1 MIYRTSTENDKHQQY
16 PHEYQGVNHHR
27 YELPKNNVKALHLEE
42 RYERHKA
49 TAHKYLL
56 LRQQYDDT
64 KVEEM
69 VKMGMFPTKDFAYRV
84 LYGEPL
90 DEEAEEGILRKLR
103 RDIAGRG

>member
-1 MIYRTSTENDKHQQY
+1 MKI
-16 PHEYQGVNHHR
+16 
-27 YELPKNNVKALHLEE
+27 A
-42 RYERHKA
+42 
-49 TAHKYLL
+49 
-56 LRQQYDDT
+56 

>member
-1 MIYRTSTENDKHQQY
+1 M
-16 PHEYQGVNHHR
+16 
-27 YELPKNNVKALHLEE
+27 
-42 RYERHKA
+42 
-49 TAHKYLL
+49 
-56 LRQQYDDT
+56 RQQYDDA

-84 LYGEPL
+84 MYGEPL

>member
-1 MIYRTSTENDKHQQY
+1 M
-16 PHEYQGVNHHR
+16 
-27 YELPKNNVKALHLEE
+27 KALHLEE

-56 LRQQYDDT
+56 LRQQYDDA

-69 VKMGMFPTKDFAYRV
+69 VKMGMFQRRI
-84 LYGEPL
+84 LRIGCCMESRL

>member
-1 MIYRTSTENDKHQQY
+1 MEK
-16 PHEYQGVNHHR
+16 
-27 YELPKNNVKALHLEE
+27 NVKALHLEE

-56 LRQQYDDT
+56 LRQQYDDA

-69 VKMGMFPTKDFAYRV
+69 VKIGMFPTKDFAYRV